1 MFMQLDKLER
11 AGPINADPAG
21 EISKARAAQTIV
33 GASNVEPLTLAEP
46 IVEGF
51 ARSSSVLDRIGPP
64 VANHLGQGRHIVGGS
79 PHCGLWCGGGARHV
93 GIVDDEMLL
102 P

>member
-21 EISKARAAQTIV
+21 EISKACATQTV
-33 GASNVEPLTLAEP
+33 VSAGNVEPLALAEP
-46 IVEGF
+46 IIEGF

-64 VANHLGQGRHIVGGS
+64 VADHPGQGRHIVGGVRIADS
-79 PHCGLWCGGGARHV
+79 DAVRAR
-93 GIVDDEMLL
+93 GMSAL
-102 P
+102 

>member
-51 ARSSSVLDRIGPP
+51 VRRPCWIVSAHPSRTILDR
-64 VANHLGQGRHIVGGS
+64 VGTSWAGVRIADS
-79 PHCGLWCGGGARHV
+79 GAV
-93 GIVDDEMLL
+93 GERGMSAL
-102 P
+102 